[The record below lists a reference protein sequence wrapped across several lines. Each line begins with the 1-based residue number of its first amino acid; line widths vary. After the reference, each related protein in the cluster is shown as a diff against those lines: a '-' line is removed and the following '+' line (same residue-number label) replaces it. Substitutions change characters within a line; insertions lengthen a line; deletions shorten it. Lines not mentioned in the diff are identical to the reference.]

1 MQKELCFVYKS
12 TEPFGKDITLILQ
25 WIPEINHVDPVIKNL
40 DTEFHIN
47 EKREKKWFFNLL
59 GWLRMQDWKLKLI

>member
-47 EKREKKWFFNLL
+47 EKREKKDFS
-59 GWLRMQDWKLKLI
+59 IY